1 MGSEHLSSA
10 RMDWEWKSAELL
22 GREEEEVVKEQALEK
37 HTEAATALQ
46 PSQNKHCETPT
57 GWWKC

>member
-1 MGSEHLSSA
+1 MGSERLFSA

-46 PSQNKHCETPT
+46 PS
-57 GWWKC
+57 